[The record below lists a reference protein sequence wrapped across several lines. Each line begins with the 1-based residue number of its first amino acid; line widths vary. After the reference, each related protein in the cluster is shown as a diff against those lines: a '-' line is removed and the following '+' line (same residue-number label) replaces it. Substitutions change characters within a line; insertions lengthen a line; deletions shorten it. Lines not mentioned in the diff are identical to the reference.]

1 MPNII
6 LVSGNGRAG
15 KSTVAQYLT
24 DVHHYESFA
33 FASKVREVASALE
46 VKITV
51 NGHEVLIPFWDGT
64 DENKR
69 HPLVEVGHKLRG
81 ILGEDV
87 WVNALA
93 QDSHFQEAVS
103 NGRNI
108 VIADNRYANE
118 TNIVPQGYDL
128 TRIHVTR
135 DGCEPKG
142 AEAETIDALRIH
154 DIFKH
159 HFVLNLYNNF
169 QTAEDYYNHIVT
181 ELPLY
186 IKL

>member
-1 MPNII
+1 MPNIVI
-6 LVSGNGRAG
+6 VSGNGRAG
-15 KSTVAQYLT
+15 KSTVAGYLT
-24 DVHHYESFA
+24 NVHHYESFA

-51 NGHEVLIPFWDGT
+51 NGHEVLVPFWDGT

-81 ILGEDV
+81 ILGENV

-93 QDSHFQEAVS
+93 QDSQFQETVS
-103 NGRNI
+103 KGKNI
-108 VIADNRYANE
+108 VIADNRYWNE
-118 TNIVPQGYDL
+118 THIVPQGYDL
-128 TRIHVTR
+128 FLIHFER

-142 AEAETIDALRIH
+142 AEAESIAKLRLY
-154 DIFKH
+154 DIEQN

-169 QTAEDYYNHIVT
+169 ESAEDYYNHIVT

>member
-15 KSTVAQYLT
+15 KSTVAKYLS

-93 QDSHFQEAVS
+93 QDSQFQEAI
-103 NGRNI
+103 NEGKNI
-108 VIADNRYANE
+108 VIADNRYWNE
-118 TNIVPQGYDL
+118 THIVPQGYDL
-128 TRIHVTR
+128 ARVHVDR
-135 DGCEPKG
+135 NGCEPKG
-142 AEAETIDALRIH
+142 AEELSIAELRMY
-154 DIFKH
+154 DISQGH
-159 HFVLNLYNNF
+159 HVLNLYNTF
-169 QTAEDYYNHIVT
+169 ETAEDYYNHIVT
-181 ELPLY
+181 TLPYFLG
-186 IKL
+186 L